1 MTRLNFGHISV
12 LRVLDLAR
20 THGNFQGLMNPNAVF
35 EFVREAQNVRGAVE
49 DTVSLENY
57 FEDWIERHNTLP
69 QAGQQSQPQQAEE
82 QHLYDESAGEDEE
95 NSLSPSQRASR
106 SRVESPLANGA
117 GDEPANENVDSP
129 DKNSPSE
136 KEKVEFNLP
145 NFGSMTTTVR
155 GACRV
160 LEILEEKNQKRQ
172 KT

>member
-82 QHLYDESAGEDEE
+82 QHLYDESAEEEDDEE
-95 NSLSPSQRASR
+95 Y
-106 SRVESPLANGA
+106 VEPPLANGA

-129 DKNSPSE
+129 DNNSPSE

-145 NFGSMTTTVR
+145 NFGTMTTTVR

-160 LEILEEKNQKRQ
+160 LERLEEKNQKRQ

>member
-1 MTRLNFGHISV
+1 MTTRLNWGHISV
-12 LRVLDLAR
+12 LRVLDFAR
-20 THGNFQGLMNPNAVF
+20 MEGTLEGLKDPNAVF
-35 EFVREAQNVRGAVE
+35 EFVREAQNVKKAVGN
-49 DTVSLENY
+49 DVSLENY
-57 FEDWIERHNTLP
+57 FEDWIQRHNTLP
-69 QAGQQSQPQQAEE
+69 QAGPNPEPQQEEE
-82 QHLYDESAGEDEE
+82 QHLSEESSEEEDEE
-95 NSLSPSQRASR
+95 EY
-106 SRVESPLANGA
+106 VEPPLANGA